1 MSFYADLHVHS
12 RHARA
17 TSKDL
22 DLEHMA
28 LWAAKKGVTVLG
40 TGDFTHPAWFSEIQ
54 EKLVAAE
61 PGLFRLKPELER
73 WCASQFPA
81 FTHQPTRF
89 LLEVEISTIYKKGD
103 KTRKVH
109 HLHYVPDLASARR
122 FIATLARIGNLNADG
137 RPILGL
143 DSRHLLEITLEA
155 GEGAYLIPAHIW
167 TPWFAVLGSKS
178 GFDSVEECYGDLTK
192 HIFALETGLSSDP
205 PMNWR
210 LSQLDRYTLVSNSDA
225 HSPGKIGREAC
236 KFDCE
241 LNYWAIRHAL
251 ETGHAYGGTVEF
263 FPEEGKYH
271 LDGHR
276 ACGVRLEPEETK
288 KQGGLCPT
296 CGKELTVG
304 VMHRVDEL
312 ADRAEGSTPQ
322 KWLPFRSLVP
332 LSEVLGEIHRVGAGS
347 RKVADN
353 YEKLVGSVGSE
364 LFILDQ
370 APLDELRKAG
380 PTLLAEG
387 IARMREGRVIR
398 EAGYDGEYGV
408 IRVFT
413 DDELIQGNTVSL
425 LFGLPVG
432 QTPGTHGDSS
442 HPDPLSEKREHIS
455 NPARSSDTPLP
466 GSALAPAP
474 PLTRQNG
481 ARDVEDPRSFAF
493 SQAAPPLPLN
503 FDPLAGLDPDQR
515 AAAGML
521 HGQLLVIAG
530 PGTGKTRTLTHRI
543 AHLITNMGALAE
555 QILAVTFTN
564 RAANEMRDRL
574 RNLIP
579 AAAERVLVT
588 TFHGL
593 GHLILREHGR
603 RVGLPENFRIAGELE
618 RRALL
623 REKLLL
629 SEREAGRWLRRISE
643 LKRAATAV
651 SREATSADSGAAR
664 AGGPANED
672 RLILAA
678 YEHAM
683 RECAWLDFDDLIA
696 APAEIFEQHPDIL
709 AHYRNHFRYVSVDE
723 FQDIDARQYWLVR
736 LLAPPEGNLC
746 IIGDPDQSIYG
757 FRGGEPRFFQ
767 EFAADY
773 QTARTILL
781 RRNYR
786 SGRAIVEGALQA
798 IAPASLVEGR
808 VLESLNASATKII
821 IHESPTDKAEAE
833 FVVRTIEKLI
843 GGHGLFSL
851 DSGRVEGSD
860 ARSNFSFRDFAVLYR
875 TGAQTGVLLEALARS
890 GMPFRGHSHGPLVEH
905 QAVRAIIEAARAL
918 PIGQP
923 VLSRLKAAVEK
934 LSGASHSRYSAPS
947 PDTNEIHERSADET
961 ATGTVEATILPQI
974 LAMLE
979 PFAAGCGNDFARFE
993 SELALLSDTD
1003 LWDAR
1008 ADCVSLLTLHAS
1020 KGLEFA
1026 VVFIVGCED
1035 GLLPL
1040 RFGSDHDAN
1049 DAEERRLF
1057 FVGMTRARE
1066 RLFLSHARRRLWR
1079 GQIRQQSISP
1089 FVAAIAKELLE
1100 LSRTELKPRKK
1111 RDTEQLNLFA
1121 L

>member
-12 RHARA
+12 KYARA
-17 TSKDL
+17 TSRDL

-40 TGDFTHPAWFSEIQ
+40 TGDFTHPAWFNEIR
-54 EKLVAAE
+54 EKLVPAE

-73 WCASQFPA
+73 WCASRFPA
-81 FTHQPTRF
+81 FAQQPARF

-103 KTRKVH
+103 RTRKVH
-109 HLHYVPDLASARR
+109 HLHYVPDLATAER
-122 FIATLARIGNLNADG
+122 FIAKLARIGNLNADG

-192 HIFALETGLSSDP
+192 NIFALETGLSSDP

-241 LNYWAIRHAL
+241 PSYWAIKRAL

-276 ACGVRLEPEETK
+276 ACGVRLDPEETK

-304 VMHRVDEL
+304 VMHRVGEL
-312 ADRAEGSTPQ
+312 ADRGGGSKPQ
-322 KWLPFRSLVP
+322 KASPFRSLVP
-332 LSEVLGEIHRVGAGS
+332 LSEVLGEIHRAGAGS
-347 RKVADN
+347 RKVADH
-353 YEKLVGSVGSE
+353 YEKLVGSVGPE
-364 LFILDQ
+364 LFILEQ

-380 PTLLAEG
+380 STLLAEG

-413 DDELIQGNTVSL
+413 DDELIQGNAVSL
-425 LFGLPVG
+425 LFELPVG
-432 QTPGTHGDSS
+432 QPAETRGGPP
-442 HPDPLSEKREHIS
+442 HPDPFPENEKQVPD
-455 NPARSSDTPLP
+455 PARSLDAPLSWP
-466 GSALAPAP
+466 TLTPAP
-474 PLTRQNG
+474 PFTHGKG
-481 ARDVEDPRSFAF
+481 AGDVEGPLNLVFGET
-493 SQAAPPLPLN
+493 APPLPLN
-503 FDPLAGLDPDQR
+503 FDPLAGLDPEQR
-515 AAAGML
+515 AAASITD
-521 HGQLLVIAG
+521 GQLLIIAG

-543 AHLITNMGALAE
+543 AHLITNSGVIPE

-579 AAAERVLVT
+579 AAADRVLVT

-603 RVGLPENFRIAGELE
+603 RIGLPENFRVAGESE

-623 REKLLL
+623 CEKLLL
-629 SEREAGRWLRRISE
+629 SDREAGRWLKRISE
-643 LKRAATAV
+643 LKRVEAAALP
-651 SREATSADSGAAR
+651 EATPADDGAP
-664 AGGPANED
+664 GPADED
-672 RLILAA
+672 RLVLAA

-683 RECAWLDFDDLIA
+683 LECAWLDFDDLIA
-696 APAEIFEQHPDIL
+696 VSTRIFDRRPDVL
-709 AHYRNHFRYVSVDE
+709 AHYRNRFRNVSVDE
-723 FQDIDARQYWLVR
+723 FQDIDARQYRLVR
-736 LLAPPEGNLC
+736 LLAPPDGNLC
-746 IIGDPDQSIYG
+746 VIGDPDQSIYG
-757 FRGGEPRFFQ
+757 FRGGEPLFFRQ
-767 EFAADY
+767 FATDY
-773 QTARTILL
+773 PAARTIVL

-798 IAPASLVEGR
+798 IAPVSLVGGR
-808 VLESLNASATKII
+808 VLESLHESAAKITI
-821 IHESPTDKAEAE
+821 QESPTDRAEAE
-833 FVVRTIEKLI
+833 FIVRTIEKLV
-843 GGHGLFSL
+843 GGHGFFSL
-851 DSGRVEGSD
+851 DSRRVEGGE
-860 ARSNFSFRDFAVLYR
+860 ARSDFSFRDFAVLYR
-875 TGAQTGVLLEALARS
+875 TGAQVELLLEALARS
-890 GMPFRGHSHGPLVEH
+890 GIPFRRHSHGPLIEH
-905 QAVRAIIEAARAL
+905 PMVRAMIEAARR
-918 PIGQP
+918 
-923 VLSRLKAAVEK
+923 VSVDESVRNRLKTAVEM
-934 LSGASHSRYSAPS
+934 LTCASGSRCSASS
-947 PDTNEIHERSADET
+947 PDTNEIHEKPGDEM
-961 ATGTVEATILPQI
+961 ANGTVEATMRLQI
-974 LAMLE
+974 LATLE
-979 PFAAGCGNDFARFE
+979 PLAAGCGNDFVSFE
-993 SELALLSDTD
+993 SELALLSNAD

-1026 VVFIVGCED
+1026 VVFIAGCED
-1035 GLLPL
+1035 GLLPF
-1040 RFGSDHDAN
+1040 RFGSDGDAN

-1066 RLFLSHARRRLWR
+1066 RLFLSHAKKRLWR
-1079 GQIRQQSISP
+1079 GQIRSQNVSP
-1089 FVAAIAKELLE
+1089 FVAAIERGLLE
-1100 LSRTELKPRKK
+1100 SSRTELKARIKPGA
-1111 RDTEQLNLFA
+1111 EQLGLFPD
-1121 L
+1121 